1 MSISAQVRRSPRIAQ
16 ALVMAGWSVVGV
28 LALITLMDVWPA
40 FFQVL
45 HIILA
50 IAIIGGVVGAVLP
63 ALAAVWR
70 RVVGSLLGF
79 ACAVAY
85 ASYVVSQI

>member
-1 MSISAQVRRSPRIAQ
+1 MSISTQLRRSPRIAQ

-40 FFQVL
+40 FFHVL

-50 IAIIGGVVGAVLP
+50 IAIIGGIVGAVIP
-63 ALAAVWR
+63 SLAAVWR
-70 RVVGSLLGF
+70 RVVGSLIGF

-85 ASYVVSQI
+85 ASHAVSQI